1 MKMGKYMGMGSLRG
15 GVGTWEWGCG
25 SREMDG

>member
-1 MKMGKYMGMGSLRG
+1 MKMGKYMGMGSLRA

-25 SREMDG
+25 SGEMGG